1 MNKEMH
7 ACFDKK
13 HVEVSKKVC
22 VMAII
27 FYLTAGLFL
36 LPGAA
41 FAKDITFEA
50 LLDRNAIY
58 MGENV
63 QLNLR
68 FEGTTD
74 IPAPE
79 LPNIDGIQSRYA
91 GPSTMMSIV
100 NTRMTS
106 SITHIYVLVPLKT
119 GKFQI
124 PPITVQHKGETYTS
138 AALTLEVSD
147 SASKG
152 GGPATSR
159 EQRRPEINL
168 QYRVTV
174 KMQAEKTKVYLN
186 EMVPLSI
193 KLYIN
198 RVGLRDVQYPELK
211 HEHLSASEFE
221 KPVQYQETRGGVNF
235 DVVEFKT
242 QIFATKAGDFR
253 LGPAKIKANLL
264 SKKNR
269 RAPSSQFDNFFD
281 DDFFGGYEVTPI
293 ELKSNELT
301 INVLPFPD
309 RNRPDNFKGAVGDF
323 KFNMEAS
330 PSAVKVGDPV
340 TVKMIVSGKGNFNTV
355 TGPVMKQQEGFKTYE
370 PQVKQEG
377 DKKIFE
383 QVLIPITDTVRNLPE
398 ASFSFFNPDKGQ
410 YQTLAKNA
418 IPLQVIKA
426 ERENSTIMEAP
437 QTGGGLVRKEV
448 FGRDIIYIKEAPGEL
463 KKKGGY
469 LYKNPF
475 FLLLQIVPLLALVS
489 AWILQKRKAK
499 LSTDI
504 GYARRLSAPKKAKK
518 GIQEAEDFLSR
529 KMPQEFYDSVFRTI
543 REYLGNRFHIPAGGI
558 TADVVENALKEK
570 NIDSGLLSKMK
581 NIFASCD
588 MARYAPAELGAMKMD
603 ETLKD
608 LREVI
613 DYLERHKE

>member
-1 MNKEMH
+1 MIKRL
-7 ACFDKK
+7 KTYQL
-13 HVEVSKKVC
+13 
-22 VMAII
+22 II
-27 FYLTAGLFL
+27 IYLLTAAVTVFSGD
-36 LPGAA
+36 A

-50 LLDRNAIY
+50 LLDRNVINI
-58 MGENV
+58 GENV

-100 NTRMTS
+100 NTSMTS
-106 SITHIYVLVPLKT
+106 SITHIYKLVPVKT

-124 PPITVQHKGETYTS
+124 PPVTVQHKGETYTS
-138 AALTLEVSD
+138 AALTLEVLD

-152 GGPATSR
+152 GAPAR
-159 EQRRPEINL
+159 EQRSPEINL
-168 QYRVTV
+168 QDRVTV
-174 KMQAEKTKVYLN
+174 NMQAEKTKVYLN
-186 EMVPLSI
+186 EMVLLSI

-198 RVGLRDVQYPELK
+198 RTGLRDVQYPELK
-211 HEHLSASEFE
+211 HEHVSAGEPE
-221 KPVQYQETRGGVNF
+221 KPVQYQETRGGTTY

-242 QIFATKAGDFR
+242 RIFATKAGDFR
-253 LGPAKIKANLL
+253 LGPVKIKANLL
-264 SKKNR
+264 SRKNR
-269 RAPSSQFDNFFD
+269 RRPSSPFDSFD

-301 INVLPFPD
+301 LNVLPFPD

-340 TVKMIVSGKGNFNTV
+340 TVKMIISGKGNFNTV

-377 DKKIFE
+377 DRKIFE
-383 QVLIPITDTVRNLPE
+383 QVLIPTSDTVRDLPE

-410 YQTLAKNA
+410 YQTLAKSA
-418 IPLQVIKA
+418 IPLQVLKA
-426 ERENSTIMEAP
+426 ERESSTIMEAP
-437 QTGGGLVRKEV
+437 QTGDRMVRREV

-489 AWILQKRKAK
+489 AWILQKRKEK

-504 GYARRLSAPKKAKK
+504 GYARRLTAPKKAKK
-518 GIQEAEDFLSR
+518 GIQEAEDFLGK

-558 TADVVENALKEK
+558 TADVVESVLKEK

-608 LREVI
+608 LKEVI